1 MIRGERGQSLVE
13 FALIL
18 PILLILL
25 VGLFDLGR
33 AVMLSETLNA
43 AVREGT
49 RHAIVNGAL
58 APSPLGPATLIT
70 PPAADNSATTVIRRY
85 ATGINSTITIT
96 MTWPDGNSNRGSEV
110 TVNATTPFTPIL
122 SQVFTGGGLAVTLRA
137 GSTMV
142 IQQ

>member
-1 MIRGERGQSLVE
+1 MRGERGQSLIE

-18 PILLILL
+18 PVLLILL
-25 VGLFDLGR
+25 VGVFDIGR
-33 AVMLSETLNA
+33 AVMLSETLNT

-49 RHAIVNGAL
+49 RYAIVNGAL
-58 APSPLGPATLIT
+58 SPSPSGPAPLTSTAIDT
-70 PPAADNSATTVIRRY
+70 QVRRY
-85 ATGINSTITIT
+85 TTGINSTITIT
-96 MTWPDGNSNRGSEV
+96 ITWPDSNSNRGSEV
-110 TVNATTPFTPIL
+110 TVVATTPFTPIL